1 LTIKADTNV
10 LVSLVPEGYVEG
22 TPPRGP
28 MAPALAQL
36 VAAARRA
43 LVACLL
49 LALLSLGAISPAWAA
64 PQAAEGPGA
73 SPGSSAGSP
82 VTPAAKEKGGTP
94 RAEGPRN
101 PYDMKAL
108 RQFDAGS
115 HRAEEPG

>member
-1 LTIKADTNV
+1 MFDSQPVGVDAGQ
-10 LVSLVPEGYVEG
+10 GYVEG

-28 MAPALAQL
+28 VAHLLAQL
-36 VAAARRA
+36 VAAARKA

-49 LALLSLGAISPAWAA
+49 LGLLSLGGIAPAAWAA
-64 PQAAEGPGA
+64 PEAAEGPAAGPA
-73 SPGSSAGSP
+73 SSAGPP
-82 VTPAAKEKGGTP
+82 VTTAKEKGATH

>member
-1 LTIKADTNV
+1 MLDSQPVGVDARQ
-10 LVSLVPEGYVEG
+10 GYVEG
-22 TPPRGP
+22 IPRRGP
-28 MAPALAQL
+28 MAHCLAQL

-49 LALLSLGAISPAWAA
+49 VGLLSLGAIAPAWAA
-64 PQAAEGPGA
+64 PQAPEGSAAG
-73 SPGSSAGSP
+73 PGSSAGPP
-82 VTPAAKEKGGTP
+82 VTTAKEKGGTP